1 MFLLLLRVTGGVPW
15 WMIWVP
21 DCFAECFD
29 VKVQSS
35 SPRLYIIGESDP
47 KSGSASSLL
56 EEEVGFC
63 CSAQA
68 WPRVCRRSSLSCSV
82 GLGPACPQG
91 PALFPEP
98 LLIFAFPSLSKE
110 VPRTPRLSELAPA
123 RLLNLLFPFCA
134 DSNSSIPEPL
144 PNPPPEPPAEL
155 GTELHT
161 HLLLDI
167 DNDTES
173 TAL

>member
-1 MFLLLLRVTGGVPW
+1 M
-15 WMIWVP
+15 
-21 DCFAECFD
+21 
-29 VKVQSS
+29 
-35 SPRLYIIGESDP
+35 
-47 KSGSASSLL
+47 
-56 EEEVGFC
+56 
-63 CSAQA
+63 
-68 WPRVCRRSSLSCSV
+68 
-82 GLGPACPQG
+82 CPQG

-98 LLIFAFPSLSKE
+98 LQIFAFPSLSKE
-110 VPRTPRLSELAPA
+110 MPRTPRLSELAPA
-123 RLLNLLFPFCA
+123 RLLKLLFPFCA

-155 GTELHT
+155 GRELHT